1 MEENNKKLSEKTAN
15 ENKSEVKINMF
26 ENNLNTFSEGEQ
38 MNRDYLVH
46 LYNEDM
52 SFLNKEIRMT
62 RSGYIKMYSDIES
75 SYQNRKKETTK
86 QLIPMVIIYVIAIAV
101 AIFLRAISKEFFG
114 LEDLWMFG
122 NSRKMAAYIGGIFLG
137 FSRVISV
144 STSTILTAYVV
155 KMIKTL
161 KRFDRYRENALTKL
175 EENKVN
181 IISQYI
187 CRFSRLNFFALN
199 YLSW

>member
-1 MEENNKKLSEKTAN
+1 MNTEENKQDNKNAGK
-15 ENKSEVKINMF
+15 VDMF
-26 ENNLNTFSEGEQ
+26 ENNPDTFSEGDQ

-86 QLIPMVIIYVIAIAV
+86 QLIPMVIMYVIAIAL
-101 AIFLRAISKEFFG
+101 AIFLRVVSKEFIA
-114 LEDLWMFG
+114 LMDLWMFG
-122 NSRKMAAYIGGIFLG
+122 DSRKLAAYIGGIFLG
-137 FSRVISV
+137 FSRVIFL
-144 STSTILTAYVV
+144 STSTILIAYVV

-175 EENKVN
+175 EENKAECM
-181 IISQYI
+181 SAGQYD
-187 CRFSRLNFFALN
+187 AGK
-199 YLSW
+199 

>member
-1 MEENNKKLSEKTAN
+1 MNTEENKQDNKNAGK
-15 ENKSEVKINMF
+15 VDMF
-26 ENNLNTFSEGEQ
+26 ENNPDTFSEGEQ

-86 QLIPMVIIYVIAIAV
+86 QLIPMVIMYVIAIAL
-101 AIFLRAISKEFFG
+101 AIFLRVVSKEFIA
-114 LEDLWMFG
+114 LMDLWMFG
-122 NSRKMAAYIGGIFLG
+122 DSRKLAAYIGGIFLG
-137 FSRVISV
+137 FSRVIFL
-144 STSTILTAYVV
+144 STSTILIAYVV

-175 EENKVN
+175 EENKAECM
-181 IISQYI
+181 SAGQYD
-187 CRFSRLNFFALN
+187 AGK
-199 YLSW
+199 

>member
-1 MEENNKKLSEKTAN
+1 MNREENKQDNKNAV
-15 ENKSEVKINMF
+15 KSDMF
-26 ENNLNTFSEGEQ
+26 ENNLNTFSEGEE

-62 RSGYIKMYSDIES
+62 RSGYIKMYSDIEL

-86 QLIPMVIIYVIAIAV
+86 QLIPMVIMYVIAIAV
-101 AIFLRAISKEFFG
+101 AIFLRLVSKEFIA
-114 LEDLWMFG
+114 LMDLWMFG
-122 NSRKMAAYIGGIFLG
+122 DSRKLAAYIGGIFLG
-137 FSRVISV
+137 FSRVIFL

-155 KMIKTL
+155 KMIKIL

-175 EENKVN
+175 EENKAECM
-181 IISQYI
+181 SAGQYD
-187 CRFSRLNFFALN
+187 AGK
-199 YLSW
+199 

>member
-86 QLIPMVIIYVIAIAV
+86 QLIPMVIMYVIAIVV

-137 FSRVISV
+137 FSRVIFL

-161 KRFDRYRENALTKL
+161 KRFDRYRENALIKL
-175 EENKVN
+175 EENKAECM
-181 IISQYI
+181 SAGQYD
-187 CRFSRLNFFALN
+187 AGK
-199 YLSW
+199 

>member
-1 MEENNKKLSEKTAN
+1 MNTEENKQDNKNAGK
-15 ENKSEVKINMF
+15 VDMF
-26 ENNLNTFSEGEQ
+26 ENNPDTFSEGEQ

-75 SYQNRKKETTK
+75 SYQSRKKETTK
-86 QLIPMVIIYVIAIAV
+86 QLIPMVIMYVIAIAV
-101 AIFLRAISKEFFG
+101 AIFLRVVSKEFIA
-114 LEDLWMFG
+114 LMDLWMFG
-122 NSRKMAAYIGGIFLG
+122 DSRKLAAYIGGIFLG
-137 FSRVISV
+137 FSRVIFL

-175 EENKVN
+175 EENKAECM
-181 IISQYI
+181 SAGQYD
-187 CRFSRLNFFALN
+187 AGK
-199 YLSW
+199 

>member
-1 MEENNKKLSEKTAN
+1 MEENNKKLSENTAN

-26 ENNLNTFSEGEQ
+26 ENNLNTFSGGEQ

-86 QLIPMVIIYVIAIAV
+86 QLIPMVIMYVIAIV
-101 AIFLRAISKEFFG
+101 IAIFLRAISKEFFG

-137 FSRVISV
+137 FSRVIFL

-175 EENKVN
+175 EENKAECM
-181 IISQYI
+181 SAGQYD
-187 CRFSRLNFFALN
+187 AGK
-199 YLSW
+199 

>member
-1 MEENNKKLSEKTAN
+1 MNREENKQDNKNAV
-15 ENKSEVKINMF
+15 KSDMF
-26 ENNLNTFSEGEQ
+26 ENNPDTFSEGEQ

-86 QLIPMVIIYVIAIAV
+86 QLIPMVIMYVIAIAL
-101 AIFLRAISKEFFG
+101 AIFLRVVSKEFIA
-114 LEDLWMFG
+114 LMDLWMFG
-122 NSRKMAAYIGGIFLG
+122 DSRKLAAYIGGIFLG
-137 FSRVISV
+137 FSRVIFL

-175 EENKVN
+175 EENKAECM
-181 IISQYI
+181 SAGQYD
-187 CRFSRLNFFALN
+187 AGK
-199 YLSW
+199 

>member
-1 MEENNKKLSEKTAN
+1 MNTQ
-15 ENKSEVKINMF
+15 ENKQDNKNAEKLDMF
-26 ENNLNTFSEGEQ
+26 ENNPDTFIEGEQ

-86 QLIPMVIIYVIAIAV
+86 QLIPMVVMYVIAIAL
-101 AIFLRAISKEFFG
+101 AIFLRVVSKEFIA
-114 LEDLWMFG
+114 LMDLWMFG
-122 NSRKMAAYIGGIFLG
+122 DSRKLAAYIGGIFLG
-137 FSRVISV
+137 FSRVIFL

-175 EENKVN
+175 EENKAECM
-181 IISQYI
+181 SAGQYD
-187 CRFSRLNFFALN
+187 AGK
-199 YLSW
+199 

>member
-1 MEENNKKLSEKTAN
+1 MNTEENKQDNKNAGK
-15 ENKSEVKINMF
+15 VDMF
-26 ENNLNTFSEGEQ
+26 ENNPDTFSEGEQ

-75 SYQNRKKETTK
+75 SYQSRKKETTK
-86 QLIPMVIIYVIAIAV
+86 QLIPMVIMYVIAIAV
-101 AIFLRAISKEFFG
+101 AIFLRVVSKEFIA
-114 LEDLWMFG
+114 LMDLWMFG
-122 NSRKMAAYIGGIFLG
+122 DSRKLAAYIGGIFLG
-137 FSRVISV
+137 FSRVIFL

-175 EENKVN
+175 EENKAECM
-181 IISQYI
+181 SAGQYDTGK
-187 CRFSRLNFFALN
+187 
-199 YLSW
+199 

>member
-1 MEENNKKLSEKTAN
+1 MEENNKKLSENTTN

-86 QLIPMVIIYVIAIAV
+86 QLIPMVIMYVIAIV
-101 AIFLRAISKEFFG
+101 IAIFLRAISKEFFG

-137 FSRVISV
+137 FSRVIFL

-175 EENKVN
+175 EENKAECM
-181 IISQYI
+181 SAGQYD
-187 CRFSRLNFFALN
+187 AGK
-199 YLSW
+199 

>member
-62 RSGYIKMYSDIES
+62 RSGYIKM
-75 SYQNRKKETTK
+75 
-86 QLIPMVIIYVIAIAV
+86 IP
-101 AIFLRAISKEFFG
+101 ISKA
-114 LEDLWMFG
+114 L
-122 NSRKMAAYIGGIFLG
+122 
-137 FSRVISV
+137 
-144 STSTILTAYVV
+144 
-155 KMIKTL
+155 IKTG
-161 KRFDRYRENALTKL
+161 KRKRQ
-175 EENKVN
+175 
-181 IISQYI
+181 S
-187 CRFSRLNFFALN
+187 S
-199 YLSW
+199 

>member
-1 MEENNKKLSEKTAN
+1 MNTEENKQDNKNAGK
-15 ENKSEVKINMF
+15 VDMF
-26 ENNLNTFSEGEQ
+26 ENNPDTFSEGEQ

-86 QLIPMVIIYVIAIAV
+86 QLIPMVIMYVIAIAA
-101 AIFLRAISKEFFG
+101 AIFLRVVSKEFIA
-114 LEDLWMFG
+114 LMDLWMFG
-122 NSRKMAAYIGGIFLG
+122 DSRKLAAYIGGIFLG
-137 FSRVISV
+137 FSRVIFL
-144 STSTILTAYVV
+144 STSTILIAYVV

-175 EENKVN
+175 EENKAECM
-181 IISQYI
+181 SAGQYD
-187 CRFSRLNFFALN
+187 AGK
-199 YLSW
+199 

>member
-1 MEENNKKLSEKTAN
+1 MNTEENKQDNKNAGK
-15 ENKSEVKINMF
+15 VDMF
-26 ENNLNTFSEGEQ
+26 ENNPDTFIEGEE

-86 QLIPMVIIYVIAIAV
+86 QLIPMVIMYVIAIAV
-101 AIFLRAISKEFFG
+101 AIFLRVVSKEFIA
-114 LEDLWMFG
+114 LMDLWMFG
-122 NSRKMAAYIGGIFLG
+122 DSRKLAAYIGGIFLG
-137 FSRVISV
+137 FSRVIFL

-175 EENKVN
+175 EENKAECM
-181 IISQYI
+181 SAGQYD
-187 CRFSRLNFFALN
+187 AGK
-199 YLSW
+199 

>member
-1 MEENNKKLSEKTAN
+1 MNTEENKQDNKNAGK
-15 ENKSEVKINMF
+15 VDMF
-26 ENNLNTFSEGEQ
+26 ENNPDTFSEGEQ

-62 RSGYIKMYSDIES
+62 RSRYIKMYSDIES
-75 SYQNRKKETTK
+75 SYQSRKKETTK
-86 QLIPMVIIYVIAIAV
+86 QLIPMVIMYVIAIAL
-101 AIFLRAISKEFFG
+101 AIFLRVVSKEFIA
-114 LEDLWMFG
+114 LMDLWMFG
-122 NSRKMAAYIGGIFLG
+122 DSRKLAAYIGGIFLG
-137 FSRVISV
+137 FSRVIFL

-175 EENKVN
+175 EENKAECM
-181 IISQYI
+181 SAGQYD
-187 CRFSRLNFFALN
+187 AGK
-199 YLSW
+199 

>member
-1 MEENNKKLSEKTAN
+1 MNTEENKQDNKNAGK
-15 ENKSEVKINMF
+15 VDMF
-26 ENNLNTFSEGEQ
+26 ENNPDTFIEGEQ

-86 QLIPMVIIYVIAIAV
+86 QLIPMVIMYVIAIAL
-101 AIFLRAISKEFFG
+101 AIFLRVVSKEFIA
-114 LEDLWMFG
+114 LMDLWMFG
-122 NSRKMAAYIGGIFLG
+122 DSRKLAAYIGGIFLG
-137 FSRVISV
+137 FSRVIFL
-144 STSTILTAYVV
+144 STSTILIAYVV

-161 KRFDRYRENALTKL
+161 KRFDRYRENALAKL
-175 EENKVN
+175 EENKAECM
-181 IISQYI
+181 SAGQYD
-187 CRFSRLNFFALN
+187 AGK
-199 YLSW
+199 

>member
-86 QLIPMVIIYVIAIAV
+86 QLIPMVIMYVIAIV
-101 AIFLRAISKEFFG
+101 IAIFLRAISKEFFG

-137 FSRVISV
+137 FSRVIFL

-175 EENKVN
+175 EENKAECM
-181 IISQYI
+181 SAGQYD
-187 CRFSRLNFFALN
+187 AGK
-199 YLSW
+199 

>member
-86 QLIPMVIIYVIAIAV
+86 QLIPMVIIYVIAIVV

-137 FSRVISV
+137 FSRVIFL
-144 STSTILTAYVV
+144 STSTILTAYVL

-161 KRFDRYRENALTKL
+161 KRFDRYRENALAKL
-175 EENKVN
+175 EENKAECM
-181 IISQYI
+181 SAGQYD
-187 CRFSRLNFFALN
+187 AGK
-199 YLSW
+199 

>member
-1 MEENNKKLSEKTAN
+1 MEENNKKLSENTAN

-62 RSGYIKMYSDIES
+62 RSGYIKMYSDIER

-86 QLIPMVIIYVIAIAV
+86 QLIPMVIMYVIAIAV
-101 AIFLRAISKEFFG
+101 AIFLRVISKEFFG

-122 NSRKMAAYIGGIFLG
+122 NSRKLAAYIGGIFLG
-137 FSRVISV
+137 FSRVIFL

-175 EENKVN
+175 KENKAECM
-181 IISQYI
+181 SAGQYD
-187 CRFSRLNFFALN
+187 AGK
-199 YLSW
+199 

>member
-1 MEENNKKLSEKTAN
+1 MEENNKILSENTAN

-62 RSGYIKMYSDIES
+62 RSEYIKMYSDIER

-86 QLIPMVIIYVIAIAV
+86 QLIPMVIMYVIAIAV
-101 AIFLRAISKEFFG
+101 AIFLRVISKEFFG

-122 NSRKMAAYIGGIFLG
+122 NSRKLAAYIGGIFLG
-137 FSRVISV
+137 FSRVIFL

-175 EENKVN
+175 EENKAECM
-181 IISQYI
+181 SAGQYD
-187 CRFSRLNFFALN
+187 AGK
-199 YLSW
+199 

>member
-1 MEENNKKLSEKTAN
+1 MNTEENKQDNKNAGK
-15 ENKSEVKINMF
+15 VDMF
-26 ENNLNTFSEGEQ
+26 ENNPDTFIEGEQ

-86 QLIPMVIIYVIAIAV
+86 QLIPMVIMYVIAIAL
-101 AIFLRAISKEFFG
+101 AIFLRVVSKEFIA
-114 LEDLWMFG
+114 LMDLWMFG
-122 NSRKMAAYIGGIFLG
+122 DSRKLAAYIGGIFLG
-137 FSRVISV
+137 FSRVIFL

-161 KRFDRYRENALTKL
+161 KRFDRYRENALAKL
-175 EENKVN
+175 EGNKAECM
-181 IISQYI
+181 SAGQYD
-187 CRFSRLNFFALN
+187 AGK
-199 YLSW
+199 

>member
-86 QLIPMVIIYVIAIAV
+86 QLIPMVIIYVIAIVV

-137 FSRVISV
+137 FSRVIFL
-144 STSTILTAYVV
+144 STNTILTAYVV

-175 EENKVN
+175 EENKAECM
-181 IISQYI
+181 SAGQYD
-187 CRFSRLNFFALN
+187 AGK
-199 YLSW
+199 

>member
-86 QLIPMVIIYVIAIAV
+86 QLIPMVIIYVIAIV
-101 AIFLRAISKEFFG
+101 IAIFLRAISKEFFG

-137 FSRVISV
+137 FSRVIFL

-175 EENKVN
+175 EENKAECM
-181 IISQYI
+181 SAGQYD
-187 CRFSRLNFFALN
+187 AGK
-199 YLSW
+199 

>member
-86 QLIPMVIIYVIAIAV
+86 QLIPMVIIYVIAIV
-101 AIFLRAISKEFFG
+101 IAIFLRAISKEFFG

-137 FSRVISV
+137 FSRVIFL
-144 STSTILTAYVV
+144 STSTILIAYVV

-175 EENKVN
+175 EENKAECM
-181 IISQYI
+181 SAGQYD
-187 CRFSRLNFFALN
+187 AGK
-199 YLSW
+199 

>member
-86 QLIPMVIIYVIAIAV
+86 QLIPMVIIYVIAIV
-101 AIFLRAISKEFFG
+101 IAIFLRAISKEFFG

-137 FSRVISV
+137 FSRVIFL

-161 KRFDRYRENALTKL
+161 KRFDRYRENALAKL
-175 EENKVN
+175 EENKAECM
-181 IISQYI
+181 SAGQYD
-187 CRFSRLNFFALN
+187 AGK
-199 YLSW
+199 

>member
-52 SFLNKEIRMT
+52 SSLNREIRMT

-86 QLIPMVIIYVIAIAV
+86 QLIPMVIMYVIAIV
-101 AIFLRAISKEFFG
+101 IAIFLRAISKEFFG

-137 FSRVISV
+137 FSRVIFL

-175 EENKVN
+175 EENKAECM
-181 IISQYI
+181 SAGQYD
-187 CRFSRLNFFALN
+187 AGK
-199 YLSW
+199 

>member
-1 MEENNKKLSEKTAN
+1 MEDNNKKLSEKTAN

-52 SFLNKEIRMT
+52 SFLNKEIRIT

-86 QLIPMVIIYVIAIAV
+86 QLIPMVIIYVIAIVV

-137 FSRVISV
+137 FSRVIFL

-161 KRFDRYRENALTKL
+161 KRFDRYRENALAKL
-175 EENKVN
+175 EENKAECM
-181 IISQYI
+181 SAGQYD
-187 CRFSRLNFFALN
+187 AGK
-199 YLSW
+199 

>member
-1 MEENNKKLSEKTAN
+1 MEENNKKLSKNTAN

-86 QLIPMVIIYVIAIAV
+86 QLIPMVIMYVIAIV
-101 AIFLRAISKEFFG
+101 IAIFLRAISKEFFG

-137 FSRVISV
+137 FSRVIFL

-175 EENKVN
+175 EENKAECM
-181 IISQYI
+181 SAGQYD
-187 CRFSRLNFFALN
+187 AGK
-199 YLSW
+199 

>member
-86 QLIPMVIIYVIAIAV
+86 QLIPMVIIYVIAIAL
-101 AIFLRAISKEFFG
+101 AIFLRVVSKEFIA
-114 LEDLWMFG
+114 LMDLWMFG
-122 NSRKMAAYIGGIFLG
+122 NSRKMSAYIGGIFLG
-137 FSRVISV
+137 FSRVIFL
-144 STSTILTAYVV
+144 STSTILIAYVV

-161 KRFDRYRENALTKL
+161 KRFDRYRENALAKL
-175 EENKVN
+175 EENKAECM
-181 IISQYI
+181 SAGQYD
-187 CRFSRLNFFALN
+187 AGK
-199 YLSW
+199 

>member
-86 QLIPMVIIYVIAIAV
+86 QLIPMVIIYVIAIV
-101 AIFLRAISKEFFG
+101 IAIFLRAISKEFFG

-137 FSRVISV
+137 FSRVIFL
-144 STSTILTAYVV
+144 STSTILIAYVV

-161 KRFDRYRENALTKL
+161 KRFDRYRENALAKL
-175 EENKVN
+175 EENKAECM
-181 IISQYI
+181 SAGQYD
-187 CRFSRLNFFALN
+187 AGK
-199 YLSW
+199 

>member
-1 MEENNKKLSEKTAN
+1 MEENNKKLSENTTN

-86 QLIPMVIIYVIAIAV
+86 QLIPMVIIYVIAIVV

-137 FSRVISV
+137 FSRVIFL

-175 EENKVN
+175 EENKAECM
-181 IISQYI
+181 SAGQYD
-187 CRFSRLNFFALN
+187 AGK
-199 YLSW
+199 